1 MGKMKELFIE
11 QQDELMY
18 RGSQDPRIIALFR
31 PDVESTFIKVDNHPC
46 PNCNQPAIMRN
57 ESEACCEACG
67 QSYVYVGSS
76 LRFK

>member
-18 RGSQDPRIIALFR
+18 RGSQDPRIVQYFQQSI
-31 PDVESTFIKVDNHPC
+31 EEFIKVDNTPC
-46 PNCNQPAIMRN
+46 PNCNQPTLLRN
-57 ESEACCEACG
+57 ESDAHCERCG
-67 QSYVYVGSS
+67 QDFVYIGEG

>member
-31 PDVESTFIKVDNHPC
+31 PDVESTFVKVDNHPC
-46 PNCNQPAIMRN
+46 PNCNLPTSDPDVTSPATTFM
-57 ESEACCEACG
+57 
-67 QSYVYVGSS
+67 
-76 LRFK
+76 LPKD